1 MGIYDDTQVSGSRTD
16 VQGGSLNWFLRP
28 VWGWRVGRSHCSLEK
43 DKAIVTFLYL
53 LIQTVYFWMVSKVFG
68 SVGGATSAE
77 EKKDL
82 KVD

>member
-1 MGIYDDTQVSGSRTD
+1 M
-16 VQGGSLNWFLRP
+16 
-28 VWGWRVGRSHCSLEK
+28 GRSHCSLEK